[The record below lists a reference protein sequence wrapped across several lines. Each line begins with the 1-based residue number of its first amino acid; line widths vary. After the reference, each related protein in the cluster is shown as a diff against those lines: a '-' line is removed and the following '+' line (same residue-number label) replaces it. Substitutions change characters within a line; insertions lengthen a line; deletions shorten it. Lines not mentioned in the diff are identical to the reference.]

1 MLVLNTEEGEAITR
15 INVMRVFTYDVD
27 TIVQQLREDNRMGS
41 YLGDDDDLELTLDDV
56 LERVQLIAEEDFNSP
71 LRLKEL
77 LFNDEHGNDY

>member
-27 TIVQQLREDNRMGS
+27 VIVQQLREDNRV
-41 YLGDDDDLELTLDDV
+41 GDDDDLELTLDDV
-56 LERVQLIAEEDFNSP
+56 LERVQLIAEEDFNSG

-77 LFNDEHGNDY
+77 LFSDEYGNDY